1 MTLIAIVSIAIV
13 LVLAH
18 AGHTAIASGERL
30 FRAIMR
36 RCFVDPPI
44 LSVPFEHRM
53 AVLPLLPIFGLLWT
67 FGGIESR
74 RHFVANFARGF
85 AKTATPPEVFMIV
98 VKASLSWELYY
109 HWGDE

>member
-1 MTLIAIVSIAIV
+1 MTHSILVLAIV

-30 FRAIMR
+30 FRAILR
-36 RCFVDPPI
+36 RCFEDPPI
-44 LSVPFEHRM
+44 PSVPLENRL
-53 AVLPLLPIFGLLWT
+53 AALPLLPIFGLIWT
-67 FGGIESR
+67 FGGIEAR
-74 RHFVANFARGF
+74 RAFVANFARGF